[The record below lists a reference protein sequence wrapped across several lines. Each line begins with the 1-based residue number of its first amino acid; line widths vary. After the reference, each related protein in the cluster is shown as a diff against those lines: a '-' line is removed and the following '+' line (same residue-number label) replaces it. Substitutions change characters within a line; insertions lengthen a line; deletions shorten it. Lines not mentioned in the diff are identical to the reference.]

1 MTGETMII
9 KATELKNRLGKYL
22 RDCVKE
28 DIIITSNGQK
38 VAKLISFQAE
48 ESDAEKYGAK
58 PSVLS
63 EEAGLFYDVPQE
75 MSYEDFLKL
84 NKNTEKR
91 YEFIDGEVYLI
102 ASPKTIHQ
110 RLLGDLHILFHDY
123 IKNKKCSVILCPY
136 DITLRR
142 NPGNIN
148 IVQPDMVIICDL
160 EEKLNENDY
169 YMGVPALVLE
179 IISASTRSK
188 DFVKKLD
195 LYMSTGVKEYW
206 IINPFSKEIS
216 IYIFED
222 HQIKENATY
231 KKGEQAASFQFRGL
245 VVDVGALFL

>member
-1 MTGETMII
+1 MII

-38 VAKLISFQAE
+38 IAKLVSFHGEAF
-48 ESDAEKYGAK
+48 DAEKSSAK

-63 EEAGLFYDVPQE
+63 EQAELFYDVPQE

-84 NKNTEKR
+84 SENTENR
-91 YEFIDGEVYLI
+91 YEFIDGEVYLL

-110 RLLGDLHILFHDY
+110 TLLGDLYILFRDY
-123 IKNKKCSVILCPY
+123 LKNKKCSVILPPY

-142 NPGNIN
+142 HPENIN
-148 IVQPDMVIICDL
+148 IVQPDLVIICDL
-160 EEKLNENDY
+160 QEKLNENDV

-179 IISASTRSK
+179 ILSASTRSK
-188 DFVKKLD
+188 DFIKKMD
-195 LYMSTGVKEYW
+195 LYMSTGVQEYW

-216 IYIFED
+216 IYFFEE

-231 KKGEQAASFQFRGL
+231 KKGEQAASFYFKGL
-245 VVDVGALFL
+245 AAGVDALFQ